1 MTCIIS
7 VVCGEAFIITVITL
21 NASAY
26 CFVVNVHIPEFI
38 VSEFV
43 YTSLMAGVLACYP
56 LHYLCKWNS

>member
-43 YTSLMAGVLACYP
+43 YTSLMAGVLAC
-56 LHYLCKWNS
+56 